1 MPDTMPEAHDSAPAH
16 PAVAPSRALVFA
28 GVAYAFL
35 ITMAGTTLP
44 TPLYVLY
51 RARFGFSEFMVTVIF
66 ATYAAGVIAALLLF
80 GRLSDDIGR
89 RRALVPGI
97 ALSALSAVAFV
108 LAHGLALLLVGR
120 VLSGLSAGIFT
131 GTATATLVDLAPADG
146 KARATLV
153 AAMAN
158 MGGLGLGPLLS
169 GLLVEWA
176 GLKLRLAFWADLAL
190 LVPALAAV
198 LLVPEPPPAQRRLR
212 VRPQAL
218 SVPSE
223 IRPTFIRAAMAGFAG
238 FAVLGMFTAVSP
250 AFLAG
255 LLHERSHAV
264 LGVIVCVVF
273 VSSTV
278 GQLALNRVSSSAA
291 LPLGS
296 GGLILGALLIALS
309 LALSSLVL
317 LVLGGI
323 VAGFGQGLSFRAGL
337 AALNAGAPAE
347 HRAEVASSFFV
358 VAYVALSIPVIGVG
372 ILTQAAGLRAA
383 GLVFT
388 LAVAAL
394 AAAVLILVSTRG
406 RTRVAA

>member
-1 MPDTMPEAHDSAPAH
+1 
-16 PAVAPSRALVFA
+16 VFA
-28 GVAYAFL
+28 AVAYAFL
-35 ITMAGTTLP
+35 ITMAGTTVP

-80 GRLSDDIGR
+80 GRLSDDVGR

-97 ALSALSAVAFV
+97 ALSALSAVAFL

-120 VLSGLSAGIFT
+120 FLSGLSAGIFT
-131 GTATATLVDLAPADG
+131 GAATAALVDLAPPEGD
-146 KARATLV
+146 ARATLA

-176 GLKLRLAFWADLAL
+176 GLRLRLAFWVDLAL
-190 LVPALAAV
+190 LIPALGAV
-198 LLVPEPPPAQRRLR
+198 LLVPEPPAGQRRLR
-212 VRPQAL
+212 VRPQAIG
-218 SVPSE
+218 VPSE
-223 IRPTFIRAAMAGFAG
+223 IRPAFVRSALAGFAG

-255 LLHERSHAV
+255 LLHERSHAL

-273 VSSTV
+273 MSSTV
-278 GQLALNRVSSSAA
+278 GQLALNRVADSAA
-291 LPLGS
+291 LPLGC
-296 GGLILGALLIALS
+296 GGLILGTLAIALS
-309 LALSSLVL
+309 LGLSSLAL

-347 HRAEVASSFFV
+347 RRAEVASSFFV

-372 ILTQAAGLRAA
+372 ILTQAAGLRVA
-383 GLVFT
+383 GLAFT

-394 AAAVLILVSTRG
+394 AATVLVLVSAGDRA
-406 RTRVAA
+406 RVTA